1 MTAAAVAAAVGG
13 VVIGDATRV
22 VRGVAPLD
30 RANESQVS
38 FFAKLGYAALFAAS
52 RAGVVLV
59 SPELA
64 ETPGLCATRVIVAR
78 PHEAMLALLPTF
90 YPEPDF
96 VPGIHASA
104 VVDPSA
110 EVAEGARVDALAVVG
125 AGARIGEGAWV
136 GASCVVGSGVSV
148 GARSRLHPHVTLY
161 PGSVIGERVTLHS
174 GARIGSDGFGFV
186 YQDGAHQKIP
196 HVGRCVIG
204 DDVEIGANS
213 TVDRGSIDDTVIGA
227 GTKLDNLVHVGH
239 NVRIGRLC
247 LFMAHVGISGSTHIG
262 DGVIFA
268 GQSGAAGHLEIGHG
282 ARMAARAAVYR
293 DVPAGETWS
302 GTPARPHREELRKDA
317 ALQRLAA
324 RLREIEALLDAAKR
338 P

>member
-125 AGARIGEGAWV
+125 AGARIGEGAWPDLRRRSL
-136 GASCVVGSGVSV
+136 GFLRRAIF
-148 GARSRLHPHVTLY
+148 APRSRHSMNQWL
-161 PGSVIGERVTLHS
+161 SVIL
-174 GARIGSDGFGFV
+174 F
-186 YQDGAHQKIP
+186 
-196 HVGRCVIG
+196 
-204 DDVEIGANS
+204 S
-213 TVDRGSIDDTVIGA
+213 TRF
-227 GTKLDNLVHVGH
+227 LP
-239 NVRIGRLC
+239 
-247 LFMAHVGISGSTHIG
+247 FMMMS
-262 DGVIFA
+262 F
-268 GQSGAAGHLEIGHG
+268 E
-282 ARMAARAAVYR
+282 
-293 DVPAGETWS
+293 
-302 GTPARPHREELRKDA
+302 
-317 ALQRLAA
+317 
-324 RLREIEALLDAAKR
+324 
-338 P
+338 